1 MASKK
6 AELIFDTPGV
16 LQRVTQPHPYRLI
29 YEDEVVYKH
38 YDGDDE
44 EFSGLMVDDRL
55 LLVPRD
61 ELKIDKEAKTI
72 EFDSRENG
80 YIIRPISEEDKEFFS
95 ESRLER
101 VQNND
106 N

>member
-16 LQRVTQPHPYRLI
+16 LQRVTQPDPYRLI
-29 YEDEVVYKH
+29 YEDEVVYIH
-38 YDGDDE
+38 DG
-44 EFSGLMVDDRL
+44 EFSGLMVDDRF